1 MGSKWRKA
9 KLALG
14 LNLCV
19 YLPKTLEDS
28 SPSSVD
34 SAERLSDA
42 ALLSPANWANGSSRP
57 TTPTPSSHGLKLSRS
72 GSKSSKQTCSI
83 CLTKMKQG
91 GGHALFTA
99 ECSHSFHFHCITSN
113 VKHGNQICPVCR
125 AKWKEIPVQGP
136 SLDPPPGRA
145 AIGPVGW
152 PQNDALMTVVR
163 RLPPPRRDLSRRHIV
178 PLYQAHEP
186 GVFNDDETLDH
197 QPVFDERSS
206 CNKNGGD
213 DNFVRTVEI
222 KTFPEVTA
230 VSKSNSHD
238 NFTVL
243 VHLKAAT
250 SVTRQNPSINLSS
263 LPQFS
268 HNHRAPVDLVTVLDT
283 SGSMAGTKLAL
294 LKRAMG
300 FVIQNL
306 GSNDRLSVIAFSST
320 ARRLFPL
327 RRMTDTGRQQ
337 ALQAVNSLVANGGTN
352 IAEGLRKGGKV
363 LEDRRGKNPVASIIL
378 LSDGQDTYTVSGSGP
393 NQSQPN
399 YQLLLP
405 LSIHPSDNTGFQ
417 IPVHAFGFG
426 ADHDASSMHSISEI
440 SGGTFSFIETEA
452 VIQDAFAQCI
462 GGLLSVVVQELQVV
476 VECVNTSLR
485 LGSVKAGSY
494 PSRVMG
500 DGRKGVIDVGDMYAD
515 EERDFLVSVNVPT
528 ESCSNL
534 TSLIKVRCIYKDPLN
549 KETAT
554 IESEEVRIERPDV
567 AQQAVVS
574 IEVDRQRNRLQAAEA
589 MALARGAAEL
599 GDLTGAVST
608 LENCR
613 RVLSETV
620 SAKSQDRLCVAL
632 DAELKEMQER
642 MASRHVYEASGRAYI
657 LSGLSSHSWQRATA
671 RGDSTDGS
679 SLVQAYQTPSMVEML
694 TRSQAM
700 LLGSPSAQRLVRPL
714 FTTKAKV
721 IIEGCCVLILLS
733 FNFYWGE
740 GDKLKIQGEVF
751 LDVIWPPAACL
762 LYVNQ

>member
-1 MGSKWRKA
+1 MGSRWKKA

-19 YLPKTLEDS
+19 FVPRTLDDDEEP
-28 SPSSVD
+28 PSTEVS
-34 SAERLSDA
+34 ERLSDA
-42 ALLSPANWANGSSRP
+42 ALLSPANWDVASSRP
-57 TTPTPSSHGLKLSRS
+57 TTPVPSFYGLKLSKS

-91 GGHALFTA
+91 CGHAIFTA

-125 AKWKEIPVQGP
+125 AKWKEIPILG
-136 SLDPPPGRA
+136 SNLDPLLGRVSPRP
-145 AIGPVGW
+145 ISW
-152 PQNDALMTVVR
+152 PQNDALMAVVHHLP
-163 RLPPPRRDLSRRHIV
+163 LPPPRRDLNHRNII
-178 PLYQAHEP
+178 PFYQAAEP
-186 GVFNDDETLDH
+186 GVFDDDESLNH
-197 QPVFDERSS
+197 QPVFSEGSPCSKLDTGAV
-206 CNKNGGD
+206 K
-213 DNFVRTVEI
+213 TIEI
-222 KTFPEVTA
+222 KTYPEA
-230 VSKSNSHD
+230 SAAPGSNTYS

-243 VHLKAAT
+243 VHLKAAAA
-250 SVTRQNPSINLSS
+250 SVAQNLSQYQAS
-263 LPQFS
+263 LTQVSQTP
-268 HNHRAPVDLVTVLDT
+268 RAPVDLVTVLDI

-327 RRMTDTGRQQ
+327 CRMSDSGRQQ

-352 IAEGLRKGGKV
+352 IAEGLRKGAKIM
-363 LEDRRGKNPVASIIL
+363 EDRKEKNPVASIIL
-378 LSDGQDTYTVSGSGP
+378 LSDGQDTYTVNGSGA
-393 NQSQPN
+393 NQPLRN

-405 LSIHPSDNTGFQ
+405 TSISGHDNSGFQ

-462 GGLLSVVVQELQVV
+462 GGLLSVVVQELQVQI
-476 VECVNTSLR
+476 ECLHPSLN
-485 LGSVKAGSY
+485 LVSLKAGSY
-494 PSRVMG
+494 PSRLMA
-500 DGRKGVIDVGDMYAD
+500 DGQKGFIDVGDLYAD
-515 EERDFLVSVNVPT
+515 EERDFLVSVNIPAALGS
-528 ESCSNL
+528 E
-534 TSLIKVRCIYKDPLN
+534 TSLIKVKCVYKDPLTQ
-549 KETAT
+549 ETAT
-554 IESEEVRIERPDV
+554 LESEEVKIERPEV
-567 AQQAVVS
+567 MS
-574 IEVDRQRNRLQAAEA
+574 LEVDRQRNRLQAAEA
-589 MALARGAAEL
+589 MAQARTSAEQ
-599 GDLTGAVST
+599 GDLTGAVSI

-613 RVLSETV
+613 KTLAETV
-620 SAKSQDRLCVAL
+620 SAKSHDRLCIAL

-671 RGDSTDGS
+671 RGDSTDSS

-700 LLGSPSAQRLVRPL
+700 LLGSPSGQRLLQP
-714 FTTKAKV
+714 
-721 IIEGCCVLILLS
+721 LLS
-733 FNFYWGE
+733 IRSQP
-740 GDKLKIQGEVF
+740 K
-751 LDVIWPPAACL
+751 PR
-762 LYVNQ
+762 